1 MNRIFISSPIGLS
14 VRLDGGAADIS
25 IITGAIAD
33 ISTFDDAH
41 FLFRKVVFL
50 DMIHFKRFHGSRVLG
65 FIQQIFIG
73 FLPCD
78 GVIRIRCSPNPAPKS
93 GELYYLLLPFCV
105 LVELMSCRTRFCFPA
120 GSFLSGW
127 QSRMKLRRVIRSPF
141 SDDYLFG
148 SIR

>member
-33 ISTFDDAH
+33 ISTFDAAH

-50 DMIHFKRFHGSRVLG
+50 DLIHFKRFHGSRVLG

-73 FLPCD
+73 FLSCD
-78 GVIRIRCSPNPAPKS
+78 GVSGSAVLRILPQNPENYIIPYCLS
-93 GELYYLLLPFCV
+93 RFSRTYE
-105 LVELMSCRTRFCFPA
+105 CRTRFRFLA
-120 GSFLSGW
+120 GRLFRI
-127 QSRMKLRRVIRSPF
+127 RMASPNRYEWIPIMGF
-141 SDDYLFG
+141 HWFEVFRNG
-148 SIR
+148 

>member
-33 ISTFDDAH
+33 ISTFDAAH
-41 FLFRKVVFL
+41 FLFRKVAFL
-50 DMIHFKRFHGSRVLG
+50 DLIYLKRFHGSCVLG

-73 FLPCD
+73 FLSCD
-78 GVIRIRCSPNPAPKS
+78 GVSGSAVLRILPQNPENLSPLDA
-93 GELYYLLLPFCV
+93 FRV
-105 LVELMSCRTRFCFPA
+105 LVELMSVALGFASSRE
-120 GSFLSGW
+120 GFLSGR
-127 QSRMKLRRVIRSPF
+127 QSRMKLRRVIRNPF

-148 SIR
+148 SLR